1 MNKKQA
7 LPWENPRFRNWIA
20 VARAC
25 HVMGQTLAREL
36 QPLDIKP
43 PHLDIL
49 INLYRTP
56 GISQQDLA
64 DKLLVG
70 RSNLSMLLPQ
80 MEKRGLLVRRGDSRD
95 RRVLRLELTPE
106 GTELTEQAI
115 TIQSALID
123 RTMKTATLEEC
134 NLVGGVMTRMIRELT
149 EADNFPARPAVEM
162 TPDQI
167 DGSETNEKS

>member
-1 MNKKQA
+1 MNKMQA
-7 LPWENPRFRNWIA
+7 LPWDNPRFHNWIA

-25 HVMGQTLAREL
+25 QVMGLTLARAL

-49 INLYRTP
+49 VNLFRTP

-80 MEKRGLLVRRGDSRD
+80 LEKRGLLVRRSDPQD

-106 GTELTEQAI
+106 GTGLTKKAI
-115 TIQSALID
+115 AIQSDLIE
-123 RTMKTATLEEC
+123 RTMKTASLEEC
-134 NLVGGVMTRMIRELT
+134 NLVGEVMTRIIGELT
-149 EADNFPARPAVEM
+149 ASTDPEADKTALAGQDVL
-162 TPDQI
+162 
-167 DGSETNEKS
+167 

>member
-1 MNKKQA
+1 
-7 LPWENPRFRNWIA
+7 
-20 VARAC
+20 
-25 HVMGQTLAREL
+25 MGLTLARAL

-49 INLYRTP
+49 VNLYRTP

-80 MEKRGLLVRRGDSRD
+80 LEKRGLLARRGDPQD

-106 GTELTEQAI
+106 GIKLTEEAI
-115 TIQSALID
+115 AIQSALID
-123 RTMKTATLEEC
+123 RTMKTATTEEC
-134 NLVGGVMTRMIRELT
+134 NLVGDVMTRMINELT
-149 EADNFPARPAVEM
+149 QSGDIAPSD
-162 TPDQI
+162 TPKH
-167 DGSETNEKS
+167 NREKA

>member
-1 MNKKQA
+1 MNKNQA

-20 VARAC
+20 VGRAC
-25 HVMGQTLAREL
+25 QVMGLTLARAL

-49 INLYRTP
+49 VNLFRTP

-80 MEKRGLLVRRGDSRD
+80 LEKRGLIVRRGDAKD
-95 RRVLRLELTPE
+95 RRILRLELTAE
-106 GTELTEQAI
+106 GISLTEEALV
-115 TIQSALID
+115 IQSALID
-123 RTMKTATLEEC
+123 RTMKTASAEEC
-134 NLVGGVMTRMIRELT
+134 DLVGDVMLRIIAELT
-149 EADNFPARPAVEM
+149 GASDEETADAAEPERKR
-162 TPDQI
+162 
-167 DGSETNEKS
+167 G

>member
-1 MNKKQA
+1 MNKNQA

-20 VARAC
+20 VGRAC
-25 HVMGQTLAREL
+25 QVMGLTLARAL

-49 INLYRTP
+49 VNLFRTP

-80 MEKRGLLVRRGDSRD
+80 LEKRGLIVRSGDAKD
-95 RRVLRLELTPE
+95 RRILRLELTPE
-106 GTELTEQAI
+106 GISLTEEAI
-115 TIQSALID
+115 IIQSALID
-123 RTMKTATLEEC
+123 RTMKTASAEEC
-134 NLVGGVMTRMIRELT
+134 DLVGEVMLRIIRELT
-149 EADNFPARPAVEM
+149 GASDDEPAEAAE
-162 TPDQI
+162 
-167 DGSETNEKS
+167 NERKRG